1 MAADAAMV
9 VFMAAWAATPL
20 AASAEPAL
28 KPNQPNHRMPV
39 PSIVRG
45 SEWGGMASRGQFA
58 RRPTTSTT
66 ARAAAPAL
74 TCTTAPP
81 AKSSAP
87 RWASHPP
94 ANTQWAM
101 GA

>member
-1 MAADAAMV
+1 
-9 VFMAAWAATPL
+9 
-20 AASAEPAL
+20 
-28 KPNQPNHRMPV
+28 
-39 PSIVRG
+39 
-45 SEWGGMASRGQFA
+45 MASRGQFA
-58 RRPTTSTT
+58 RLPTTSTT
-66 ARAAAPAL
+66 ARAAAPAF

-87 RWASHPP
+87 RWASQPP